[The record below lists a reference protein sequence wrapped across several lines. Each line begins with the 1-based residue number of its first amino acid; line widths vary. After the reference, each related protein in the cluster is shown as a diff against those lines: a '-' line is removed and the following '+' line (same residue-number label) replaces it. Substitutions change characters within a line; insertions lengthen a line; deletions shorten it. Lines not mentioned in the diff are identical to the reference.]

1 MTRQPEAPNSS
12 AVRPGAGDAF
22 AEPVD
27 RVAEA
32 VRAVPGV
39 ADLSGGVMGE
49 VGTYLPGRRVA
60 GVRLRENST
69 DIHVTVEY
77 GRDVRRVAHMI
88 RHIVGQLTG
97 TSTVNVTIAD
107 LRAPDE
113 AVNGKDDG
121 EQSSQ

>member
-1 MTRQPEAPNSS
+1 M
-12 AVRPGAGDAF
+12 
-22 AEPVD
+22 
-27 RVAEA
+27 AEA

>member
-1 MTRQPEAPNSS
+1 MIRQPETSNSP
-12 AVRPGAGDAF
+12 AVRPGAGEAF
-22 AEPVD
+22 TESVD

-32 VRAVPGV
+32 VLAVPGV

-88 RHIVGQLTG
+88 RHTVGQLTG
-97 TSTVNVTIAD
+97 TPTVNVTIAD
-107 LRAPDE
+107 LRTPDE
-113 AVNGKDDG
+113 AVNGKDDA
-121 EQSSQ
+121 EQPP